1 MSDSNVIQI
10 NNLSKAF
17 GSLQAVDSLS
27 LTVPAGSIYG
37 FLGPNGAGKSTTI
50 RLMLALIKPDAGEL
64 EILGHSVTTGRNSA
78 LRKVGALVEE
88 PGFYINL
95 SARQNLNLLARLTGS
110 VDSDRIREVL
120 DIVDLTDRADDKVKA
135 FSRGMRQRLGIA
147 QALLDRPRLLILD
160 EPTSS
165 LDPAGIRDIRQLIIR
180 LAVEE
185 KMTVFLSSH
194 ILHEVEQ
201 MCTDVAILH
210 QGRLIQSGSVKKLLQ
225 DTTLVIT
232 ELRVNET
239 AKAVGLLE
247 SDVAVQAV
255 ERVADSIRISVN
267 RAEIPRLTR
276 MLVENQIDIHALIPR
291 TSLEDYFLQITQE
304 NES

>member
-1 MSDSNVIQI
+1 MPHSNVIQI
-10 NNLSKAF
+10 KNLSKAF
-17 GSLQAVDSLS
+17 GSLQAVDNLS
-27 LTVPAGSIYG
+27 LNVPTGSIYG

-50 RLMLALIKPDAGEL
+50 RLMLALIRPDTGEIEL
-64 EILGHSVTTGRNSA
+64 LGHSVTTGRNSA
-78 LRKVGALVEE
+78 LGKVGAFVEE

-95 SARQNLNLLARLTGS
+95 SARQNLNLLARLTGT
-110 VDSDRIREVL
+110 VDNARIREVL
-120 DIVDLTDRADDKVKA
+120 EIVDLTDRADDKVKA
-135 FSRGMRQRLGIA
+135 YSRGMRQRLGIA
-147 QALLDRPRLLILD
+147 QALLDRPQLLILD

-180 LAVEE
+180 LAAEE

-201 MCTDVAILH
+201 LCTHVAILH
-210 QGRLIQSGSVKKLLQ
+210 QGRLIQSGSVKELLQ
-225 DTTLVIT
+225 DTALVIT

-255 ERVADSIRISVN
+255 ERVADLIRIWVN

-276 MLVENQIDIHALIPR
+276 MLVENQIDIYALIPR

-304 NES
+304 FES

>member
-1 MSDSNVIQI
+1 MPHSNVIQI
-10 NNLSKAF
+10 KNLSKAF
-17 GSLQAVDSLS
+17 GSLQAVDNLS
-27 LTVPAGSIYG
+27 LNVPTGSIYG

-50 RLMLALIKPDAGEL
+50 RLMLALIRPDIGEIEL
-64 EILGHSVTTGRNSA
+64 LGHSVTTGRNSA
-78 LRKVGALVEE
+78 LGKVGAFVEE

-95 SARQNLNLLARLTGS
+95 SARQNLNLLARLTGT
-110 VDSDRIREVL
+110 VDNARIREVL
-120 DIVDLTDRADDKVKA
+120 EIVDLTDRADDKVKA
-135 FSRGMRQRLGIA
+135 YSRGMRQRLGIA
-147 QALLDRPRLLILD
+147 QALLDRPQLLILD

-180 LAVEE
+180 LAAEE

-201 MCTDVAILH
+201 LCTHVAILH
-210 QGRLIQSGSVKKLLQ
+210 QGRLIQSGSVKELLQ
-225 DTTLVIT
+225 DTALVIT

-247 SDVAVQAV
+247 SDVSVQAV
-255 ERVADSIRISVN
+255 ERVADLIRISVN

-276 MLVENQIDIHALIPR
+276 MLVENQIGIYALIPR

-304 NES
+304 IES

>member
-1 MSDSNVIQI
+1 MPHSNIIQI
-10 NNLSKAF
+10 KKLSKAF
-17 GSLQAVDSLS
+17 GSLQAVDNLS
-27 LTVPAGSIYG
+27 LNVPTGSIYG

-50 RLMLALIKPDAGEL
+50 RLMLALIRPDIGEIEL
-64 EILGHSVTTGRNSA
+64 LGHSVTTGRNSA
-78 LRKVGALVEE
+78 LGKVGAFVEE

-95 SARQNLNLLARLTGS
+95 SARQNLNLLARLTGT
-110 VDSDRIREVL
+110 VDNARIREVL
-120 DIVDLTDRADDKVKA
+120 EIVDLTDRADDKVKA
-135 FSRGMRQRLGIA
+135 YSRGMRQRLGIA
-147 QALLDRPRLLILD
+147 QALLDRPQLLILD

-180 LAVEE
+180 LAAEE

-201 MCTDVAILH
+201 LCTHVAILH
-210 QGRLIQSGSVKKLLQ
+210 QGRLIQSGSVKELLQ
-225 DTTLVIT
+225 DTALVIT

-255 ERVADSIRISVN
+255 ERVADLIRISVN

-276 MLVENQIDIHALIPR
+276 LLVENQIDIYALLPR

-304 NES
+304 MES

>member
-1 MSDSNVIQI
+1 MPHSNIIQI
-10 NNLSKAF
+10 KKLSKAF
-17 GSLQAVDSLS
+17 GSLQAVDNLS
-27 LTVPAGSIYG
+27 LNVPTGSIYG

-50 RLMLALIKPDAGEL
+50 RLMLALIRPDIGEIEL
-64 EILGHSVTTGRNSA
+64 LGHSVTTGRNSA
-78 LRKVGALVEE
+78 LGKVGAFVEE

-95 SARQNLNLLARLTGS
+95 SARQNLNLLARLTGT
-110 VDSDRIREVL
+110 VDNARTREVL
-120 DIVDLTDRADDKVKA
+120 EIVDLTDRADDKVKA
-135 FSRGMRQRLGIA
+135 YSRGMRQRLGIA
-147 QALLDRPRLLILD
+147 QALLDRPQLLILD

-180 LAVEE
+180 LAAEE

-201 MCTDVAILH
+201 LCTHVAILH
-210 QGRLIQSGSVKKLLQ
+210 QGRLIQSGSVKELLQ
-225 DTTLVIT
+225 DTALVIT

-255 ERVADSIRISVN
+255 ERVVDLIRISVN

-276 MLVENQIDIHALIPR
+276 MLVENQVDIYALIPR

-304 NES
+304 FES

>member
-1 MSDSNVIQI
+1 
-10 NNLSKAF
+10 
-17 GSLQAVDSLS
+17 
-27 LTVPAGSIYG
+27 
-37 FLGPNGAGKSTTI
+37 
-50 RLMLALIKPDAGEL
+50 LIKPDAGEL

>member
-304 NES
+304 VEL

>member
-1 MSDSNVIQI
+1 MPHSNVIQI
-10 NNLSKAF
+10 KNLSKAF
-17 GSLQAVDSLS
+17 GSLQAVDNLS
-27 LTVPAGSIYG
+27 LNVPTGSIYG

-50 RLMLALIKPDAGEL
+50 RLMLALIRPDTGEIEL
-64 EILGHSVTTGRNSA
+64 LGHSVTTGRNSA
-78 LRKVGALVEE
+78 LGKVGAFVEE

-95 SARQNLNLLARLTGS
+95 SARQNLNLLARLTGT
-110 VDSDRIREVL
+110 VDNARIREVL
-120 DIVDLTDRADDKVKA
+120 EIVDLTDRADDKVKA
-135 FSRGMRQRLGIA
+135 YSRGMRQRLGIA
-147 QALLDRPRLLILD
+147 QALLDRPQLLILD

-180 LAVEE
+180 LAAEE

-201 MCTDVAILH
+201 LCTHVAILH
-210 QGRLIQSGSVKKLLQ
+210 QGRLIQSGSVKELLQ
-225 DTTLVIT
+225 DTALVIT

-247 SDVAVQAV
+247 SDVSVQAV
-255 ERVADSIRISVN
+255 ERVADLIRISVN

-276 MLVENQIDIHALIPR
+276 MLVENQIGIYALIPR

-304 NES
+304 IES